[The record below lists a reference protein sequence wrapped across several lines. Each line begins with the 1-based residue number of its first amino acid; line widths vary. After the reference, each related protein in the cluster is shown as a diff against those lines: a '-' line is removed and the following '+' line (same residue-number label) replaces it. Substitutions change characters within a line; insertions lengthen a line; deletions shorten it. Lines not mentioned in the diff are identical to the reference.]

1 MSAVCHIGRANGGVE
16 FRLAT
21 ETTMSQT
28 RPSGLSVGAAMM
40 WISLIALAMCLEI
53 LFADHMPPL
62 PT

>member
-1 MSAVCHIGRANGGVE
+1 
-16 FRLAT
+16 
-21 ETTMSQT
+21 MSQT

-53 LFADHMPPL
+53 LFADHTPPL